1 MRNAPRGANLE
12 ATAPS
17 GRFVMT
23 TEEIETVREGHFEL
37 RQDLDHIRLAAQEL
51 PRVSPEERRVMID
64 RILEYLRDT
73 VLPHAADE
81 EQSLYP
87 LVGKILGNPEATHT
101 MIHDHLAIR
110 ARVVE
115 LAATAEHD
123 VDRLQ
128 ELLYGLYALITV
140 HFWKEDQLYLPL
152 LERPA
157 WPVFDG

>member
-1 MRNAPRGANLE
+1 MRDALQAANL
-12 ATAPS
+12 TAIASS
-17 GRFVMT
+17 GRFAMT
-23 TEEIETVREGHFEL
+23 TSETETLREGHFEL
-37 RQDLDHIRLAAQEL
+37 RKDVDHIRLAAREL
-51 PRVSPEERRVMID
+51 PALSPEERRVIVG
-64 RILEYLRDT
+64 RILDYLRGT

-81 EQSLYP
+81 ERSLYP
-87 LVGKILGNPEATHT
+87 TVGKILGNPEATRT

-115 LAATAEHD
+115 LAATDESD

-128 ELLYGLYALITV
+128 ELLYGLHALITV

-152 LERPA
+152 LERPP